1 MTTTLGI
8 VSNDGIIL
16 AADRRVSAGAS
27 FIASKQGK
35 KIHKIDDFIGIS
47 IAGLVSDAQ
56 DLIDRL
62 RAEFKIYKFERGYQ
76 ISLEAAAQLTAKIFH
91 GSFRRGM
98 PLYTEII
105 IGGIDKQNNEHY
117 LFVLDPSGAL
127 ISDKYFI
134 STGSGSP
141 VSYGVLEG
149 NFKEGMTREE
159 AIKLA
164 IRALNAAIERNPQTG
179 NGIDVAIITR
189 NGYELLSK
197 ERINKILNGDGKE

>member
-1 MTTTLGI
+1 MTTTLGL
-8 VSNDGIIL
+8 VSNDGVII
-16 AADRRVSAGAS
+16 AADRRVSAGNS
-27 FIASKQGK
+27 FIASKQGV

-62 RAEFKIYKFERGYQ
+62 RAEFKLYEYERGYK

-105 IGGIDKQNNEHY
+105 IAGFDKEKSEPHLY
-117 LFVLDPSGAL
+117 VLDPSGAL
-127 ISDKYFI
+127 IPDKYFL
-134 STGSGSP
+134 STGSGSQ

-149 NFKEGMTREE
+149 NFKEGIGREE

-164 IRALNAAIERNPQTG
+164 IRALSASIERNPHTG
-179 NGIDVAIITR
+179 NGIDVAVI
-189 NGYELLSK
+189 NNDGYKLLSEEK
-197 ERINKILNGDGKE
+197 INEITKGGA